1 MSAERILLHQDG
13 LKHFYQGNLDMA
25 LALFEKAQKN
35 YGSYIGIQCDIA
47 ACHYLSGNFRK
58 TRESLRSIER
68 VYGEVECLLSSKS
81 KINSLVFMAK
91 IQEEEG
97 EISKALKSLKI
108 AAVQAAEDANELLPV
123 YCQIVRL
130 TGTFG
135 IKQEL
140 AAYYRLLLQAKTQNA
155 NVGIEIEHS
164 LMLAEGV
171 LFGHLHMQTRFET
184 LLNKS
189 LNPLDLRLV
198 AFDYFEFCLSN
209 RIMVNLSKEILQK
222 FEDQDLD
229 LFEKILRDCV
239 GGVPLPTFKSIMEKA
254 SDFSFLGLLRVLS
267 ILMARET
274 DSDIYLGMKKQFIF
288 LLESCDPY
296 SKAVL
301 LNKWNASLN
310 GVLPSKNE
318 QALSIALKEES
329 LYFGSHVYCLKR
341 QQGARVIL
349 KLFVNRKVV
358 SVDDVSEAMGCLYR
372 DETSINR
379 VRVAIQR
386 LNKILA
392 KITGFPK
399 LFILRAGQIELQ
411 HLSILEAAP
420 YVDPLP

>member
-1 MSAERILLHQDG
+1 
-13 LKHFYQGNLDMA
+13 
-25 LALFEKAQKN
+25 
-35 YGSYIGIQCDIA
+35 
-47 ACHYLSGNFRK
+47 
-58 TRESLRSIER
+58 
-68 VYGEVECLLSSKS
+68 
-81 KINSLVFMAK
+81 
-91 IQEEEG
+91 
-97 EISKALKSLKI
+97 
-108 AAVQAAEDANELLPV
+108 
-123 YCQIVRL
+123 
-130 TGTFG
+130 
-135 IKQEL
+135 
-140 AAYYRLLLQAKTQNA
+140 
-155 NVGIEIEHS
+155 
-164 LMLAEGV
+164 
-171 LFGHLHMQTRFET
+171 
-184 LLNKS
+184 
-189 LNPLDLRLV
+189 
-198 AFDYFEFCLSN
+198 
-209 RIMVNLSKEILQK
+209 
-222 FEDQDLD
+222 
-229 LFEKILRDCV
+229 
-239 GGVPLPTFKSIMEKA
+239 MEKA